1 MNRWYPLLSQRIYEM
16 LGPEETST
24 ALAGTPE
31 GSGEV
36 AVAAAAHAP
45 DGAVARGAFGTLPM
59 QQLMGHLLRSHD
71 LSPWQRR
78 TDILGQGLLHD
89 TRLLLLTTAS
99 WLAGLLHSPLPL
111 AAG

>member
-1 MNRWYPLLSQRIYEM
+1 M

-71 LSPWQRR
+71 LSR
-78 TDILGQGLLHD
+78 TADENRYSWTGL
-89 TRLLLLTTAS
+89 AS
-99 WLAGLLHSPLPL
+99 
-111 AAG
+111 